1 MEGMASSHLA
11 RIAYAS
17 ATGSDVPRGELGAML
32 STWRRLNAQRGITGF
47 FLYHRES
54 VFQLIE
60 GFPDVI
66 EGLYEAIARDPRHQ
80 HVAKLIDEPIAQRS
94 FGDWSMAQARMV
106 SIELGALAPLR
117 PFLDPAFRY
126 WQCSPSLAG
135 ELVGAFT
142 TGPWRRS
149 IS

>member
-1 MEGMASSHLA
+1 MTTPARSHLT

-17 ATGSDVPRGELGAML
+17 ATRSNVPRDQLGAML
-32 STWRRLNAQRGITGF
+32 SMWRRLNAQRGVTGF
-47 FLYHRES
+47 FLYHHES

-60 GFPDVI
+60 GFPDVVH
-66 EGLYEAIARDPRHQ
+66 GLYNTIARDHRH
-80 HVAKLIDEPIAQRS
+80 HFVAKLIDEPIARRS
-94 FGDWSMAQARMV
+94 FGDWSMGQARMV
-106 SIELGALAPLR
+106 SIELGALASLR
-117 PFLDPAFRY
+117 PFLDPTFRY
-126 WQCSPSLAG
+126 WHCDQAMAG

>member
-1 MEGMASSHLA
+1 MATSHLA

-17 ATGSDVPRGELGAML
+17 AMRTEPSRSELDIMV
-32 STWRRLNAQRGITGF
+32 STWRRLNARRGITGF

-54 VFQLIE
+54 VFQLLE
-60 GFPDVI
+60 GFPDAVRD
-66 EGLYEAIARDPRHQ
+66 LYHTIADDPRHQ
-80 HVAKLIDEPIAQRS
+80 FVAKLIDEPIAERS
-94 FGDWSMAQARMV
+94 FGDWSLGHARV
-106 SIELGALAPLR
+106 VRTELGALAPLR

-126 WQCSPSLAG
+126 WHCDETMAG

-142 TGPWRRS
+142 TGPWRRA

>member
-1 MEGMASSHLA
+1 MASSHLT
-11 RIAYAS
+11 RIAYVS
-17 ATGSDVPRGELGAML
+17 ATRSDVPRDELGAML
-32 STWRRLNAQRGITGF
+32 SMWRRLNAERGVTGF

-60 GFPDVI
+60 GFPDVVD
-66 EGLYEAIARDPRHQ
+66 GLYQAIARDQRH
-80 HVAKLIDEPIAQRS
+80 HFVAKLIDEPIPRRS
-94 FGDWSMAQARMV
+94 FGDWSMGQARMV

-117 PFLDPAFRY
+117 PFLDSAFRY
-126 WQCSPSLAG
+126 WHCDPAMAG
-135 ELVGAFT
+135 ELVSAFT

>member
-1 MEGMASSHLA
+1 MAAARAHTLV

-17 ATGSDVPRGELGAML
+17 STELSRDHLDSLL
-32 STWRRLNAQRGITGF
+32 SLWRRHNATRGVTGF

-54 VFQLIE
+54 VFQLFE
-60 GFPDVI
+60 GFPDVVH
-66 EGLYEAIARDPRHQ
+66 GLYDAVARDERHRF
-80 HVAKLIDEPIAQRS
+80 VAKLVDEPIARRS
-94 FGDWSMAQARMV
+94 FGDWSMGSARV
-106 SIELGALAPLR
+106 VRTELGELAPLR

-126 WQCSPSLAG
+126 WHCDQAQARALID
-135 ELVGAFT
+135 AFT